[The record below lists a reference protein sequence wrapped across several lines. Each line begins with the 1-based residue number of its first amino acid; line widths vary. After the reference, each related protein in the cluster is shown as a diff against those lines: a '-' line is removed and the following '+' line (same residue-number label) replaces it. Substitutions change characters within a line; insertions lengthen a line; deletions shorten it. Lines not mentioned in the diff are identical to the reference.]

1 MDISSVGS
9 TLVATGTGQGTS
21 GFVNVAS
28 PVAGYSLPD
37 GVSASNTAV
46 NTPAPSS
53 AQITQAVKQVNDA
66 FIQKNQ
72 NMYATLEKDPATGI
86 EVVKFID
93 QDTKETISQYPSK
106 AILAI
111 AQSLQSSSSSGGQ
124 LINATA

>member
-9 TLVATGTGQGTS
+9 TIVATGAGQGTS
-21 GFVNVAS
+21 VAP
-28 PVAGYSLPD
+28 PVAGYSLPN
-37 GVSASNTAV
+37 GASASNTSV
-46 NTPAPSS
+46 STPAPSS
-53 AQITQAVKQVNDA
+53 AQVTQAVKQVNDA

-93 QDTKETISQYPSK
+93 QDTKETISQFPSK

-111 AQSLQSSSSSGGQ
+111 AQSLQGSSSGGQ